1 MRGVNALIDS
11 LAARRHAL
19 HQERSTRDPSPPS
32 RHGAGEDRPG
42 EPATAPAPA
51 AADSPSTL
59 ELVDMLAARRFGV
72 EYQPIVHVDGLAP
85 HGWEAL
91 ARFRDARGVAV
102 PPDRVFARLHDSPVA
117 LLYAEREL
125 KREQIRHAPPRGRL
139 FLNLDPDSWHAGG
152 ADAFL
157 PLLAQAR
164 QDGVVVEIIENMSLR
179 DVALSARMARELEQ
193 ARIPVALDDVG
204 ADGALFSYSAL
215 DGAAYMKLDR
225 FWLAGSPG
233 ERARKAPMAR
243 GLIATAEQFGLKVV
257 VEGVETP
264 DDLEAARA
272 LGAHFVQGW
281 LFAADFIQRW
291 PEPDGF
297 APMPQEPTPG
307 VHQGTH
313 PGAHPFTTAL
323 TSNRA
328 SEKN

>member
-1 MRGVNALIDS
+1 MRGVNALVDS
-11 LAARRHAL
+11 PAAPCHTLQR
-19 HQERSTRDPSPPS
+19 ERSTHALAPPPG
-32 RHGAGEDRPG
+32 HGAGADRPE
-42 EPATAPAPA
+42 EPANAPAPA
-51 AADSPSTL
+51 VASPPWPSPL

-72 EYQPIVHVDGLAP
+72 EYQPILHVEDLAP

-91 ARFRDARGVAV
+91 ARFRDAWGAAV
-102 PPDRVFARLHDSPVA
+102 PPDRVFARLHDSPLA

-125 KREQIRHAPPRGRL
+125 KRLQIRHAPPRGRL
-139 FLNLDPDSWHAGG
+139 FLNLDPDSWYAGG

-157 PLLAQAR
+157 PLLTQAR

-179 DVALSARMARELEQ
+179 DVALSARMARELGE
-193 ARIPVALDDVG
+193 ARIAVALDDVG

-233 ERARKAPMAR
+233 EQARKAPMAR

-257 VEGVETP
+257 LEGVETP

-281 LFAADFIQRW
+281 LFAADFIQCW
-291 PEPDGF
+291 P
-297 APMPQEPTPG
+297 
-307 VHQGTH
+307 V
-313 PGAHPFTTAL
+313 TA
-323 TSNRA
+323 RD
-328 SEKN
+328 